1 MELKIKNEYLDSV
14 ILFQR
19 RQIQLRFLERELY
32 QSVYNFAPEYFEV
45 IEEDLEMKEMVKNA
59 RKWSDI
65 FEETPLF
72 KKYVKN

>member
-14 ILFQR
+14 ILFER
-19 RQIQLRFLERELY
+19 REVQLRFLEKSSYDKLY
-32 QSVYNFAPEYFEV
+32 KLAPHYFEV
-45 IEEDLEMKEMVKNA
+45 EVIEDLEMKRMIKNA

-72 KKYVKN
+72 KIYKG